1 MKDIVINGD
10 SIEILNAMEPN
21 SVDLIFADPPYWMRV
36 EGTLTRVEGT
46 DFDGCDDEWDQFESL
61 EAYEAFTK
69 KWLEACYRVL
79 KPNGSIWVIGGMQ
92 CIYTVGAIMQEIGY
106 WFINDVVWH
115 KKNPTPNFMGT
126 RLNNSHETLIWAT
139 KGKKSKYTFNY
150 KTGKEL
156 NLDTVTEDEF
166 TKGTRKQMGSVWR
179 MAVCAG
185 NERLKTD
192 DGKKLHSTQKPLEM
206 LERIVAISSKMG
218 DVVLDPFGGTMT
230 TGVAAKKLGRQYIMI
245 ERDPEY
251 CKYGEKR
258 LADTV
263 FEDSAIARAD
273 YDKKPLKVTMPE
285 MIEARYFIENEDF
298 YFRTGDAVAKLL
310 KDGKLKYED
319 QILDMHS
326 CAAIARGVKA
336 NRLNGFDYWYV
347 IRDEKKVS
355 IADVR
360 EQYRESKKQG

>member
-1 MKDIVINGD
+1 
-10 SIEILNAMEPN
+10 
-21 SVDLIFADPPYWMRV
+21 
-36 EGTLTRVEGT
+36 
-46 DFDGCDDEWDQFESL
+46 
-61 EAYEAFTK
+61 
-69 KWLEACYRVL
+69 
-79 KPNGSIWVIGGMQ
+79 
-92 CIYTVGAIMQEIGY
+92 
-106 WFINDVVWH
+106 
-115 KKNPTPNFMGT
+115 
-126 RLNNSHETLIWAT
+126 
-139 KGKKSKYTFNY
+139 
-150 KTGKEL
+150 
-156 NLDTVTEDEF
+156 
-166 TKGTRKQMGSVWR
+166 
-179 MAVCAG
+179 
-185 NERLKTD
+185 
-192 DGKKLHSTQKPLEM
+192 
-206 LERIVAISSKMG
+206 
-218 DVVLDPFGGTMT
+218 
-230 TGVAAKKLGRQYIMI
+230 MI

-285 MIEARYFIENEDF
+285 MIEAGYFIENEDF

-310 KDGKLKYED
+310 KNGKLKYED